1 MGRLS
6 QNPANLAPFINTP
19 ADSTQLRRVQSANT
33 TVDRPSTQEREIGN
47 ESVVGTSF
55 DTPDVSVALDAN
67 LVNGRIVSTI
77 ANRDPDATFS
87 QLSLLTMLGNQDVDV
102 MMVQRNVQRDAWLQ
116 TVYVK
121 QAGIGSYRMAA
132 STDASST
139 ETLELTSTNKTA
151 FERFVQVDNLVAM
164 SASQTAYTLTADPV
178 ELTRGSVAG
187 NSLISAAFA
196 QPNEPSTYMVED
208 VDYSVTG
215 STVTLLNADHIA
227 EIVSGTQFLFA
238 YQLPGSTPG
247 GDSYQAKDLI
257 SPAAIRGYYHVPVTI
272 TVSGTSISTT
282 GVQSI
287 EATVNFGI
295 EQEVGMG
302 SQAIG
307 YFRSEP
313 AEVTGNFTIFE
324 ELYTAERLMIAGET
338 GSSDTDYPI
347 DAYRNDIIITLQFK
361 DPDTGAV
368 QRTDVLSGL
377 TITGD
382 GKDVA
387 VGSAVGKNFNF
398 AASTGFDWLVTKHV

>member
-1 MGRLS
+1 MPRLS

-19 ADSTQLRRVQSANT
+19 ADSTQARRVQSANT
-33 TVDRPSTQEREIGN
+33 TVDRPSTQERELGN
-47 ESVVGTSF
+47 ESVVGTTF
-55 DTPDVSVALDAN
+55 DVPDVSLNLEAN
-67 LVNGRIVSTI
+67 LVGGKLLAIV
-77 ANRDPDATFS
+77 ANRNPANTYS
-87 QLSLLTMLGNQDVDV
+87 NLSVLDMVGQNDIDV
-102 MMVQRNVQRDAWLQ
+102 MMVQRNTTRDAWLQ

-121 QAGIGSYRMAA
+121 QAGIGSYRIAA
-132 STDASST
+132 ATDASAT
-139 ETLELTSTNKTA
+139 ETFELTATNKTA
-151 FERFVQVDNLVAM
+151 FERFVQVDNLVATTT
-164 SASQTAYTLTADPV
+164 SQNTYTLTANPV
-178 ELTRGSVAG
+178 ELTRGAAAG

-196 QPNEPSTYMVED
+196 QPNEPSTYMVET

-227 EIVSGTQFLFA
+227 EVVSGTQFLFA

-272 TVSGTSISTT
+272 TVSGTSIQTT

-287 EATVNFGI
+287 EATANFGI

-307 YFRSEP
+307 YFRAEP
-313 AEVTGNFTIFE
+313 AEVTGNFTVF
-324 ELYTAERLMIAGET
+324 AERYTLEKLMIAGVT
-338 GSSDTDYPI
+338 NSSDTDYPI
-347 DAYRNDIIITLQFK
+347 DAYRDDIIITLQFK
-361 DPDTGAV
+361 DPETGAV
-368 QRTDVLSGL
+368 QRTDVLSGV

-387 VGSAVGKNFNF
+387 VGQAIGKNFTF
-398 AASTGFDWLVTKHV
+398 GATTGFNWLTTKHV

>member
-1 MGRLS
+1 MPRLS

-19 ADSTQLRRVQSANT
+19 ADSTQARRVQSANT

-55 DTPDVSVALDAN
+55 DTPDVSVAVEAN
-67 LVNGRIVSTI
+67 LVNGRLLAIV
-77 ANRDPDATFS
+77 ANRSPDATFAS
-87 QLSLLTMLGNQDVDV
+87 VSILDMLGQQDIDL
-102 MMVQRNVQRDAWLQ
+102 MMVQRNTARDAWLQ

-121 QAGIGSYRMAA
+121 QAGIGSYRLAA
-132 STDASST
+132 SVDASST
-139 ETLELTSTNKTA
+139 ETLELTSTNKTG
-151 FERFVQVDNLVAM
+151 FERFVQVDNLIAM
-164 SASQTAYTLTADPV
+164 SASQTSYSLTANPV

-196 QPNEPSTYMVED
+196 QPSQSSTYMVEG

-215 STVTLLNADHIA
+215 STVTLLNAEHIA
-227 EIVSGTQFLFA
+227 QVVSGTQFLFA

-247 GDSYQAKDLI
+247 GTSYQAKDLI

-272 TVSGTSISTT
+272 TVSGTQMVTT
-282 GVQSI
+282 GVQNI
-287 EATVNFGI
+287 EATINFGV
-295 EQEVGMG
+295 ESEVGMG

-307 YFRSEP
+307 YFRAEP
-313 AEVTGNFTIFE
+313 AEVTGNFTIF
-324 ELYTAERLMIAGET
+324 AERYALEKLMIAGTT

-347 DAYRNDIIITLQFK
+347 DAYRDDIIITLQFK
-361 DPDTGAV
+361 DPETGIV
-368 QRTDVLSGL
+368 QRTDMLSGL

-387 VGSAVGKNFNF
+387 VGQAVGKNFNF
-398 AASTGFDWLVTKHV
+398 SAAANFNWYMTKHT

>member
-1 MGRLS
+1 MPRLS

-19 ADSTQLRRVQSANT
+19 AASTQARRVQSANT

-55 DTPDVSVALDAN
+55 DTPDVSVNVEAN
-67 LVNGRIVSTI
+67 LVNGRLLGII
-77 ANRDPDATFS
+77 ANRDPDNTWTD
-87 QLSLLTMLGNQDVDV
+87 LSVLDLVGQNDVDL
-102 MMVQRNVQRDAWLQ
+102 MMVQRNSARDAWLQ

-121 QAGIGSYRMAA
+121 QAGIGTYRIAA

-139 ETLELTSTNKTA
+139 ETFELASTNKTA
-151 FERFVQVDNLVAM
+151 FERFVQVDNLVAT
-164 SASQTAYTLTADPV
+164 SAAQTAFVLTADPV

-196 QPNEPSTYMVED
+196 QPNESSTYLVED
-208 VDYSVTG
+208 VDYSVAG
-215 STVTLLNADHIA
+215 STVTLLNADYIA
-227 EIVSGTQFLFA
+227 EVVSGTQFLFA

-257 SPAAIRGYYHVPVTI
+257 SPAAIRGYYHVPVSI
-272 TVSGTSISTT
+272 TVSGTTIQTT

-287 EATVNFGI
+287 EATANFGI

-307 YFRSEP
+307 YFRAEP
-313 AEVTGNFTIFE
+313 AEVTGNFTVF
-324 ELYTAERLMIAGET
+324 AERYTLEKLMIAGVT
-338 GSSDTDYPI
+338 NSSDTDYPI
-347 DAYRNDIIITLQFK
+347 DAYRDDIIITLQFK
-361 DPDTGAV
+361 DPETGTTL
-368 QRTDVLSGL
+368 RTDVLSGL

-387 VGSAVGKNFNF
+387 VGQAVGKTFNF
-398 AASTGFDWLVTKHV
+398 TASTGFNWLTTKHV

>member
-1 MGRLS
+1 MPRLS

-19 ADSTQLRRVQSANT
+19 ADSTQARRIQSANT
-33 TVDRPSTQEREIGN
+33 TVDRPSTQERELGN
-47 ESVVGTSF
+47 ESVTGTTF
-55 DTPDVSVALDAN
+55 DVPDVSLNLEAN
-67 LVNGRIVSTI
+67 LVNGRLLAII
-77 ANRDPDATFS
+77 ANRDPASTFS
-87 QLSLLTMLGNQDVDV
+87 NLSVLDMVGQNDIDV
-102 MMVQRNVQRDAWLQ
+102 MMVQRNTARDAWLQ

-121 QAGIGSYRMAA
+121 QAGIGSYRIAA

-139 ETLELTSTNKTA
+139 ETFELTATNKTA

-164 SASQTAYTLTADPV
+164 ASSQTAYVLTGDPV

-208 VDYSVTG
+208 VDYSVAG
-215 STVTLLNADHIA
+215 STVTLLNSDYIA
-227 EIVSGTQFLFA
+227 EVVSGTQFLFA

-247 GDSYQAKDLI
+247 GDSYQAKDLT
-257 SPAAIRGYYHVPVTI
+257 SPAAIRGYYQVPVSI
-272 TVSGTSISTT
+272 TVSGTTVQTT
-282 GVQSI
+282 GVQSV
-287 EATVNFGI
+287 EATANFGI

-307 YFRSEP
+307 YFRAEP
-313 AEVTGNFTIFE
+313 AEVTGNFTVF
-324 ELYTAERLMIAGET
+324 AERYTLEKLMIAGTT

-347 DAYRNDIIITLQFK
+347 DAYRDDIILTLQFK
-361 DPDTGAV
+361 DPETGNTL
-368 QRTDVLSGL
+368 RTDVLSGL

-387 VGSAVGKNFNF
+387 VGQAVGKTFNF
-398 AASTGFDWLVTKHV
+398 AASTGFNWLTTKHV